1 MKGRSE
7 RPVMNGQI
15 RHGQVMLIG
24 ADGENLGVV
33 DRDDAISRAVNL
45 NLDIMV
51 VNDKPEIP
59 VCRLID
65 YGKYKY
71 EQKVKKKNNKK
82 QGKRKE
88 IFLSLNIGEHDQ
100 KTKLKKVI
108 GFLEKRMEVVIGIKL
123 KGRYRGRSDL
133 AKNKI
138 IEALQSESIDIDDNN
153 WRISGNNVAV
163 LLTP

>member
-24 ADGENLGVV
+24 ADVENLGVV